1 MNVTITKD
9 FGTGKANAQAKANL
23 TELIMNALIAEFGEE
38 NVAMVRT
45 GGTSQVNEIG
55 VRIGTITDTDGF
67 TYDFCATINPTIKG
81 FKDRVTKRY
90 TVEAFDFETA
100 VACYENYLAEKAA
113 KQAEAAAKKVE
124 RKANGNKTKSEKQAE
139 IDARAKELDEIAK
152 KVKEKQKAE
161 LAEKVAKAKEKAKGV

>member
-55 VRIGTITDTDGF
+55 VRIGTITDADGF

-81 FKDRVTKRY
+81 FKERVTKRY
-90 TVEAFDFETA
+90 TVEAFDFDSARQAYIDDTTA
-100 VACYENYLAEKAA
+100 KAEEKKA
-113 KQAEAAAKKVE
+113 KAEAKAKKIAE
-124 RKANGNKTKSEKQAE
+124 DKAKREK
-139 IDARAKELDEIAK
+139 
-152 KVKEKQKAE
+152 
-161 LAEKVAKAKEKAKGV
+161 AKAKEAEQSE

>member
-1 MNVTITKD
+1 MANYTITKEN
-9 FGTGKANAQAKANL
+9 GITKISASAKSEVNEIITKAL
-23 TELIMNALIAEFGEE
+23 TDAYGND

-45 GGTSQVNEIG
+45 GGSSPVNCLAIR
-55 VRIGTITDTDGF
+55 VGTLTDESGF
-67 TYDFCATINPTIKG
+67 EHDLCVTVDTTVKSY
-81 FKDRVTKRY
+81 KDKVTKRY

-113 KQAEAAAKKVE
+113 KQAEAAAKKAE

-139 IDARAKELDEIAK
+139 IDARAKELDK

-161 LAEKVAKAKEKAKGV
+161 LAGKVAKAKEKAKGV

>member
-1 MNVTITKD
+1 MMNVTITKD

-23 TELIMNALIAEFGEE
+23 TELIMNTLIAEFGEE

-81 FKDRVTKRY
+81 FKERVTKRH

-100 VACYENYLAEKAA
+100 
-113 KQAEAAAKKVE
+113 KQAYVDDVTAK
-124 RKANGNKTKSEKQAE
+124 TQEKE
-139 IDARAKELDEIAK
+139 
-152 KVKEKQKAE
+152 
-161 LAEKVAKAKEKAKGV
+161 AKAKAKAEKIERDKKAREEKKLAKEKETETTAE

>member
-1 MNVTITKD
+1 MMNVTITKD

-23 TELIMNALIAEFGEE
+23 TELIMNTLIAEFGEE

-55 VRIGTITDTDGF
+55 VRIGTITDADGF

-81 FKDRVTKRY
+81 FKERVTKRY

-100 VACYENYLAEKAA
+100 KQAYVDDVTAKTQEKEAKAKAKAEKINRD
-113 KQAEAAAKKVE
+113 KKARE
-124 RKANGNKTKSEKQAE
+124 EK
-139 IDARAKELDEIAK
+139 KL
-152 KVKEKQKAE
+152 VKEKETETTAE
-161 LAEKVAKAKEKAKGV
+161 

>member
-55 VRIGTITDTDGF
+55 VRIGTITDADGF

-81 FKDRVTKRY
+81 FKERVTKRY
-90 TVEAFDFETA
+90 TVEAFDFDSARQAYVDDVTA
-100 VACYENYLAEKAA
+100 KTQEKEAKAKARAEKI
-113 KQAEAAAKKVE
+113 ERDKKARE
-124 RKANGNKTKSEKQAE
+124 EKKLAN
-139 IDARAKELDEIAK
+139 
-152 KVKEKQKAE
+152 
-161 LAEKVAKAKEKAKGV
+161 AKAKETETTAE

>member
-1 MNVTITKD
+1 MMNVTITKD

-55 VRIGTITDTDGF
+55 VRIGTITDADGF

-81 FKDRVTKRY
+81 FKERVTKRY
-90 TVEAFDFETA
+90 TVEAFDFDS
-100 VACYENYLAEKAA
+100 A
-113 KQAEAAAKKVE
+113 KQAYVDDVTAKAQEKEAKAK
-124 RKANGNKTKSEKQAE
+124 
-139 IDARAKELDEIAK
+139 ARAEKIERDK
-152 KVKEKQKAE
+152 KAREEKK
-161 LAEKVAKAKEKAKGV
+161 LANAKAKETETTAE

>member
-23 TELIMNALIAEFGEE
+23 TELIMNALIAEFGDE

-55 VRIGTITDTDGF
+55 VRIGTITDADGF

-81 FKDRVTKRY
+81 FKERVTKRY
-90 TVEAFDFETA
+90 TVEAFDFDSARQAYVDDVTA
-100 VACYENYLAEKAA
+100 KTQEKEAKAKARAEKI
-113 KQAEAAAKKVE
+113 ERDKKARE
-124 RKANGNKTKSEKQAE
+124 EKKLAN
-139 IDARAKELDEIAK
+139 
-152 KVKEKQKAE
+152 
-161 LAEKVAKAKEKAKGV
+161 AKAKETETTAE